1 MIVQAETEHMQD
13 MGLAKDIGEML
24 HAAYPGHLWAITVQG
39 GVAVIKDLYIS
50 SQWGMV
56 IHYDNLVADAGV
68 RKKKVIAAGGELLER
83 ANIARGARKDGERVR
98 HVDGIEKYN
107 PVLM

>member
-13 MGLAKDIGEML
+13 MTLAKDIGEIL
-24 HAAYPGHLWAITVQG
+24 HAAYPGHLWAVTVQG
-39 GVAVIKDLYIS
+39 GVAVIKDLFIS

-56 IHYDNLVADAGV
+56 LHYKNIVGDAAV
-68 RKKKVIAAGGELLER
+68 RKKKVIMSGGELLER
-83 ANIARGARKDGERVR
+83 ANIKRGARQEGDRALKVE
-98 HVDGIEKYN
+98 GIAKYN

>member
-1 MIVQAETEHMQD
+1 MIVRADTEHVQD
-13 MGLAKDIGEML
+13 MGLAKDIGETL
-24 HAAYPGHLWAITVQG
+24 HAAYPGHLWAITVQS

-56 IHYDNLVADAGV
+56 LHYENLVADAGA
-68 RKKKVIAAGGELLER
+68 RRKKVIAAGGELLER

-98 HVDGIEKYN
+98 KVDGIEKYN